1 MAEATPTIKFAQWRP
16 IGVCDNGPPN
26 QRKAQLFTKADFAII
41 TAPGVTREN
50 WRQYPEVLKMI
61 RRYAKDVA
69 KLSGA
74 TQEMKRPEIDTIHLV
89 GTILGHTRTP
99 TANAESADGRVQLFE
114 VKFKDAEEDK
124 KPRKWR
130 WPLWLVGAVAAILL
144 LVLAISLL
152 DLPSK
157 LGSKA
162 VKPTVGMRQVCTPGQ
177 GDSASDLQALR
188 RPVLRF
194 LRTLPR
200 WSSLTQTRETCGS
213 GFRSLNDQQQRTV
226 RCVVAVNREVPELSR
241 SGKAGFD
248 KLRSCASNLCQSA
261 ISGLGHYCSQL
272 GR

>member
-1 MAEATPTIKFAQWRP
+1 M
-16 IGVCDNGPPN
+16 
-26 QRKAQLFTKADFAII
+26 L
-41 TAPGVTREN
+41 
-50 WRQYPEVLKMI
+50 L
-61 RRYAKDVA
+61 
-69 KLSGA
+69 LLLLH
-74 TQEMKRPEIDTIHLV
+74 HL
-89 GTILGHTRTP
+89 
-99 TANAESADGRVQLFE
+99 
-114 VKFKDAEEDK
+114 
-124 KPRKWR
+124 
-130 WPLWLVGAVAAILL
+130 LVMLLLLHHLLLLLLLLLMLLLHELLLRGGLL

-213 GFRSLNDQQQRTV
+213 GFRSLDDQQQRTV
-226 RCVVAVNREVPELSR
+226 RCVVAVNREVPKLSR